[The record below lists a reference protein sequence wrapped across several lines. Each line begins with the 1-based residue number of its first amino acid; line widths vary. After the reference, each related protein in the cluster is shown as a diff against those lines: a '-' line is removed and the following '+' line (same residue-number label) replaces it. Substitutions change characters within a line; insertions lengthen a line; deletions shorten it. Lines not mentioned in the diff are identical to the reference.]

1 MAKSLNIL
9 FVASEAFPFAKE
21 TGVGDVAAAFPLAMR
36 ELKHDIR
43 VMLPKYGCISGRK
56 NKIHDINRLKDIP
69 IQIGNGKTEPLTT
82 KSASLAN
89 TRHKVQIYVATND
102 KYFESRKGIYHD
114 PVKWTEYSDNLERF
128 IFFCRSVLETC
139 VMLGWYPDIIHCNDW
154 QTALI
159 PAYIKYFHPNKFKK
173 TRTVLTIH
181 NAASQGEFP
190 ISNFKLLG
198 LPDEAK
204 DAFTH
209 KRSLNILKGG
219 MIYANHITTVSES
232 YMLQL
237 TKDKELTNG
246 LNAWVKQNIDKVKG
260 IRNGIDTTI
269 WDPRTDDSIPQKYE
283 NSFSTYKTRNKI
295 ALCGACGLQYKKDVP
310 IIGMITR
317 ISEPKGTD
325 IIIDAIKDLMKLD
338 IQLVILGQGDAKMKE
353 QLLKEQQKYSS
364 KMSVVFAFAESLA
377 HLVEAGSD
385 MFLMP
390 SRQEGCGL
398 NMLYSLAYGTVPVVH
413 LTGGLKDTAIPFNKK
428 VDDTTNSFAIKD
440 LSPSGV
446 IGAIEQALVVFKDA
460 KSWKKIVANGMNED
474 YSWNESVIKY
484 YEIYRKILKD
494 E

>member
-9 FVASEAFPFAKE
+9 FAASEAFPFAKE
-21 TGVGDVAAAFPLAMR
+21 TGVGDVTSAFALAMR

-43 VMLPKYGCISGRK
+43 IMIPKYGCISGRK

-69 IQIGNGKTEPLTT
+69 IQIGAGQPELLTT

-89 TRHKVQIYVATND
+89 SRLKVQIYVATNE

-114 PVKWTEYSDNLERF
+114 PVKWTEYPDNLERF
-128 IFFCRSVLETC
+128 IFFSRSVLETC

-154 QTALI
+154 HSALI
-159 PAYIKYFHPNKFKK
+159 PAYIKYLYPNKFKK

-181 NAASQGEFP
+181 NVTSQGEFP

-198 LPDEAK
+198 LPDAAK
-204 DAFTH
+204 DSFTH

-219 MIYANHITTVSES
+219 MIYANHLTTVSES
-232 YMLQL
+232 YLQQL
-237 TKDKELTNG
+237 IKDKELTNG
-246 LNAWVKQNIDKVKG
+246 LNTLIKQDIDKIKG

-269 WDPRTDDSIPQKYE
+269 WNPKTDDSIPQKHE

-295 ALCGACGLQYKKDVP
+295 ALCGSCGLQYKKDVP
-310 IIGMITR
+310 TIGMITR
-317 ISEPKGTD
+317 ISEQKGID
-325 IIIDAIKDLMKLD
+325 VVIDAIEDLMKLD
-338 IQLVILGQGDAKMKE
+338 IQLVILGQGDAEMKE
-353 QLLKEQQKYSS
+353 QLLKYQQQYSN

-398 NMLYSLAYGTVPVVH
+398 NMLYSLAYGAVPIVN
-413 LTGGLKDTAIPFNKK
+413 LTGGLKDIAIPFNKK
-428 VDDTTNSFAIKD
+428 VDNKTNSFAIKE
-440 LSPSGV
+440 LSPSGIIEAV
-446 IGAIEQALVVFKDA
+446 EQALVVFRDA
-460 KSWKKIVANGMNED
+460 KSWRRIVENGMSED
-474 YSWNESVIKY
+474 YSWRESAVKY
-484 YEIYRKILKD
+484 SEIYRKILR
-494 E
+494 EE